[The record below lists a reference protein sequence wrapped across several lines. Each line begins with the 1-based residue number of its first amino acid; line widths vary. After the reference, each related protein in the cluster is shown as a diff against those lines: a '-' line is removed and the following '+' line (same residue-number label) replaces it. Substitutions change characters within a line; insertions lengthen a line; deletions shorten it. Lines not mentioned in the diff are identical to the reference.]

1 MMPRRLY
8 VQVGGAFSLHFGN
21 RHGRMLLVPGQPCA
35 ASSAFWWE
43 PAGVADFP
51 LEAMAMKQAGWTGE
65 MGSAL
70 QVPTQ
75 RAAMTDAARCDGLCT
90 ALHHRAG
97 NCVGRRAAVR
107 GGVSGSFACTAERVL
122 CSGSEC
128 RKAGGSGVFRVK

>member
-1 MMPRRLY
+1 M
-8 VQVGGAFSLHFGN
+8 
-21 RHGRMLLVPGQPCA
+21 
-35 ASSAFWWE
+35 
-43 PAGVADFP
+43 ADFP

-75 RAAMTDAARCDGLCT
+75 RAAMTDSAHCDGLCT

-107 GGVSGSFACTAERVL
+107 GGEAGSLACTAERVAG
-122 CSGSEC
+122 SGSEC
-128 RKAGGSGVFRVK
+128 RKAGGSGFFGAK